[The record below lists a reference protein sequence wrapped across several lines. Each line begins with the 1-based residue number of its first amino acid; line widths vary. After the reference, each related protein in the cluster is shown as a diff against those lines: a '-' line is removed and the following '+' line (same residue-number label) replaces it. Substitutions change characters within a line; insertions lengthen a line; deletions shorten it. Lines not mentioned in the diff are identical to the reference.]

1 MASLG
6 SIKGNQ
12 SHAVKVFGYLKNERN
27 DADDDD
33 DKKDIVDGGG
43 DFKCDVWFPNAEKQE
58 FQLFDN
64 GLLSKFHFSWNHQTF
79 KK

>member
-12 SHAVKVFGYLKNERN
+12 SHAVKVFAYLKNERN
-27 DADDDD
+27 DANDNDD
-33 DKKDIVDGGG
+33 DKKEIG

-58 FQLFDN
+58 FQLYDN
-64 GLLSKFHFSWNHQTF
+64 GLLSKYIFVCICITTKFQ
-79 KK
+79 K

>member
-12 SHAVKVFGYLKNERN
+12 SHAVKVFAYLKNERN
-27 DADDDD
+27 DANDNDD
-33 DKKDIVDGGG
+33 DKKEIG

-58 FQLFDN
+58 FQLYDN
-64 GLLSKFHFSWNHQTF
+64 GLLSKYSHFRLNLHHH
-79 KK
+79 

>member
-12 SHAVKVFGYLKNERN
+12 SHAVKVFAYLKNERN
-27 DADDDD
+27 DAND
-33 DKKDIVDGGG
+33 DKKKIVGIG

-64 GLLSKFHFSWNHQTF
+64 GLLSKYIFVCIIVKFQN
-79 KK
+79 